1 MIQSVHSVQLPVLIR
16 CLCHSICILEYFVSD
31 IQLKLVKADIDAFV
45 GGNDQFDDIT
55 MLCLEYTK
63 KMENQRLLNNC

>member
-31 IQLKLVKADIDAFV
+31 IQLKLLFLIYDVLYPCKDETSTYFV
-45 GGNDQFDDIT
+45 GFIGVGF
-55 MLCLEYTK
+55 L
-63 KMENQRLLNNC
+63 R